1 MERNSGNIYKSARQ
15 TAGLT
20 QERWAEQ
27 IGISADTVR
36 LYESGRNYPSDE
48 VAARMAEIAG
58 MPVLGYWHLK
68 LKSALANDELPDV
81 ARLPLPQAVVG
92 LLAAM
97 DAIQPE
103 VKELLMIARDGIVDA
118 SETELFEDI
127 LDDLEDV
134 VQAAL
139 AVKYAERGGEDG

>member
-1 MERNSGNIYKSARQ
+1 MERRTTNIYKNARQ

-27 IGISADTVR
+27 LGVTADTVR

-48 VAARMAEIAG
+48 VAARMAEVAG

-68 LKSALANDELPDV
+68 LKSSLANDALPDV
-81 ARLPLPQAVVG
+81 ARVPLPQAVVG

-97 DAIQPE
+97 DTVQPQ

-118 SETELFEDI
+118 GETELFEDI

-134 VQAAL
+134 VTAAL
-139 AVKYAERGGEDG
+139 AVKYAERS

>member
-1 MERNSGNIYKSARQ
+1 MEQRTTNIYKNARQ

-27 IGISADTVR
+27 LGVTADTVR

-48 VAARMAEIAG
+48 VAARMAEVAG

-68 LKSALANDELPDV
+68 LKSSLANDALPDV
-81 ARLPLPQAVVG
+81 ARVPLPQAVVG

-97 DAIQPE
+97 DTIQPQ
-103 VKELLMIARDGIVDA
+103 VKELLVIALDGIVDEG
-118 SETELFEDI
+118 ETELFEDI

-134 VQAAL
+134 VTAAL
-139 AVKYAERGGEDG
+139 AVKYAERG

>member
-1 MERNSGNIYKSARQ
+1 MEQDTRNIYKSARL

-27 IGISADTVR
+27 LGVTADTVR

-48 VAARMAEIAG
+48 VAARMAEVAG

-68 LKSALANDELPDV
+68 HKSALANDELPDV
-81 ARLPLPQAVVG
+81 PRLPLPQAVIG
-92 LLAAM
+92 LLAAI
-97 DAIQPE
+97 DELQPSI
-103 VKELLMIARDGIVDA
+103 KELLIIARDGVVDA
-118 SETELFEDI
+118 GETELFLDI
-127 LDDLEDV
+127 LDDLEEV

-139 AVKYAERGGEDG
+139 AVKYAERGRE

>member
-48 VAARMAEIAG
+48 VAARMAEVAG

>member
-1 MERNSGNIYKSARQ
+1 MEHRTTNIYKNARQ

-27 IGISADTVR
+27 LGVTADTVR

-48 VAARMAEIAG
+48 VAARMAEVAG

-68 LKSALANDELPDV
+68 LKSSLANDALPDV
-81 ARLPLPQAVVG
+81 ARVPLPQAVVG

-97 DAIQPE
+97 DTVQPQ

-118 SETELFEDI
+118 GETELFEDI

-134 VQAAL
+134 VTAAL
-139 AVKYAERGGEDG
+139 AVKYAERS

>member
-1 MERNSGNIYKSARQ
+1 MERGSPNIYKNARQ

-27 IGISADTVR
+27 LGVTADTVR

-48 VAARMAEIAG
+48 VAARMAEVSG

-68 LKSALANDELPDV
+68 LKSSLANDALPDV
-81 ARLPLPQAVVG
+81 ARVPLPQAVVG

-97 DAIQPE
+97 DTIQPQ

-118 SETELFEDI
+118 GETELFEDI

-134 VQAAL
+134 VTAAL
-139 AVKYAERGGEDG
+139 AVKYAERS

>member
-1 MERNSGNIYKSARQ
+1 MDKDARNIYKNARQ

-27 IGISADTVR
+27 LGVTADTVR

-48 VAARMAEIAG
+48 VAARMAEVAG

-68 LKSALANDELPDV
+68 LKSALANDALPDV
-81 ARLPLPQAVVG
+81 ARVPLPQAVVD
-92 LLAAM
+92 LLAAI
-97 DAIQPE
+97 DTIQPQ

-118 SETELFEDI
+118 GETELFEDI

-134 VQAAL
+134 VTAAL
-139 AVKYAERGGEDG
+139 AVKYAERS

>member
-1 MERNSGNIYKSARQ
+1 MERGSPNIYKNARQ

-27 IGISADTVR
+27 LGVTADTVR

-48 VAARMAEIAG
+48 VAARMAEVVG

-68 LKSALANDELPDV
+68 LKSSLANDALPDV
-81 ARLPLPQAVVG
+81 ARVPLPQAVVG
-92 LLAAM
+92 LLSAM
-97 DAIQPE
+97 DTVQPQ

-118 SETELFEDI
+118 GETELFEDI

-134 VQAAL
+134 VTAAL
-139 AVKYAERGGEDG
+139 AVKYAERS

>member
-1 MERNSGNIYKSARQ
+1 MEQRTTNIYKNARQ

-27 IGISADTVR
+27 LGVTADTVR

-48 VAARMAEIAG
+48 VAARMAEVAG

-68 LKSALANDELPDV
+68 LKSSLANDALPDV
-81 ARLPLPQAVVG
+81 ARVPLPQAVVG

-97 DAIQPE
+97 DTVQPQ

-118 SETELFEDI
+118 GETELFEDI

-134 VQAAL
+134 VTAAL
-139 AVKYAERGGEDG
+139 AVKYAERG

>member
-1 MERNSGNIYKSARQ
+1 MEQRTTNIYKNARQ

-27 IGISADTVR
+27 LGVTADTVR

-48 VAARMAEIAG
+48 VAARMAEVAG

-68 LKSALANDELPDV
+68 LKSSLANDALPDV
-81 ARLPLPQAVVG
+81 ARVPLPQAVVG

-97 DAIQPE
+97 DTIQPQ
-103 VKELLMIARDGIVDA
+103 VKELLVIALDGIVDA
-118 SETELFEDI
+118 GETELFEDI
-127 LDDLEDV
+127 LDDLEAV
-134 VQAAL
+134 VTAAL
-139 AVKYAERGGEDG
+139 AVKYAERS

>member
-1 MERNSGNIYKSARQ
+1 MEQRTRNIYKNARQ

-27 IGISADTVR
+27 LGVTADTVR

-48 VAARMAEIAG
+48 VAARMAEVAG

-68 LKSALANDELPDV
+68 LKSALANDALPDV
-81 ARLPLPQAVVG
+81 ARVPLPQAVVG

-97 DAIQPE
+97 DTIQPQ
-103 VKELLMIARDGIVDA
+103 VKELLVIALDGIVDEG
-118 SETELFEDI
+118 ETELFEDI

-134 VQAAL
+134 VTAAL
-139 AVKYAERGGEDG
+139 AVKYAERG

>member
-1 MERNSGNIYKSARQ
+1 MERGSPNIYKNARQ

-27 IGISADTVR
+27 LGVTADTVR

-48 VAARMAEIAG
+48 VAARMAEVAG

-68 LKSALANDELPDV
+68 LKSALANDALPDV
-81 ARLPLPQAVVG
+81 ARVPLPQAVVG

-97 DAIQPE
+97 DTIQPQ
-103 VKELLMIARDGIVDA
+103 VKELLVIALDGIVDEG
-118 SETELFEDI
+118 ETELFEDI

-134 VQAAL
+134 VTAAL
-139 AVKYAERGGEDG
+139 AVKYAERS

>member
-1 MERNSGNIYKSARQ
+1 MEQRTTNIYKNARQ

-27 IGISADTVR
+27 LGVTADTVR

-48 VAARMAEIAG
+48 VAARMAEVAG

-68 LKSALANDELPDV
+68 LKSSLANDALPDV
-81 ARLPLPQAVVG
+81 ARVPLPQAVVG

-97 DAIQPE
+97 DTIQPQ

-118 SETELFEDI
+118 GETELFEDI

-134 VQAAL
+134 VTAAL
-139 AVKYAERGGEDG
+139 AVKYAERS

>member
-1 MERNSGNIYKSARQ
+1 MEPRTTNIYKNARQ

-27 IGISADTVR
+27 LGVTADTVR

-48 VAARMAEIAG
+48 VAARMAEVAG

-68 LKSALANDELPDV
+68 FKSALANDALPDV
-81 ARLPLPQAVVG
+81 ARVPLPQAVVG

-97 DAIQPE
+97 DTIQPQ
-103 VKELLMIARDGIVDA
+103 VKELLVIARDGIVDA
-118 SETELFEDI
+118 GETELFEDI

-134 VQAAL
+134 VTAAL
-139 AVKYAERGGEDG
+139 AVKYAERS

>member
-1 MERNSGNIYKSARQ
+1 MERGSPNIYKNARQ

-27 IGISADTVR
+27 LGVTADTVR

-48 VAARMAEIAG
+48 VAARMAEVAG

-68 LKSALANDELPDV
+68 LKSALANDALPDV
-81 ARLPLPQAVVG
+81 ARVPLPQAVVG

-97 DAIQPE
+97 DTIQPQ
-103 VKELLMIARDGIVDA
+103 VKELLVIALDGIVDEG
-118 SETELFEDI
+118 ETELFEDI

-134 VQAAL
+134 VTAAL
-139 AVKYAERGGEDG
+139 AVKYAERG

>member
-1 MERNSGNIYKSARQ
+1 MERGSPNIYKNARQ

-27 IGISADTVR
+27 LGVTADTVR

-48 VAARMAEIAG
+48 VAARMAEVAG

-68 LKSALANDELPDV
+68 LKSALANDALPDV
-81 ARLPLPQAVVG
+81 ARVPLPQAVVD
-92 LLAAM
+92 LLAAI
-97 DAIQPE
+97 DTIQPQ
-103 VKELLMIARDGIVDA
+103 VKELLMIARDGMVDA
-118 SETELFEDI
+118 GETELFEDI

-134 VQAAL
+134 VTAAL
-139 AVKYAERGGEDG
+139 AVKYAERG

>member
-1 MERNSGNIYKSARQ
+1 MEPRTTNIYKNARQ

-27 IGISADTVR
+27 LGVTADTVR

-48 VAARMAEIAG
+48 VAARMAEVAG

-68 LKSALANDELPDV
+68 LKSALANDALPDV
-81 ARLPLPQAVVG
+81 ARVSLPQAVVG

-97 DAIQPE
+97 DTIQPQ

-118 SETELFEDI
+118 GETELFEDI

-134 VQAAL
+134 VTAAL
-139 AVKYAERGGEDG
+139 AVKFAERS

>member
-1 MERNSGNIYKSARQ
+1 MEQRTTNIYKNARQ

-27 IGISADTVR
+27 LGVTADTVR

-48 VAARMAEIAG
+48 VAARMAEVSG

-68 LKSALANDELPDV
+68 LKSALANDALPDV
-81 ARLPLPQAVVG
+81 ARVPLPQAVVG

-97 DAIQPE
+97 DTIQPQ

-118 SETELFEDI
+118 GETELFEDI

-134 VQAAL
+134 VTAAL
-139 AVKYAERGGEDG
+139 AVKYAERG

>member
-1 MERNSGNIYKSARQ
+1 MERGSPNIYKNARQ

-27 IGISADTVR
+27 LGVTADTVR

-48 VAARMAEIAG
+48 VAARMAEVAG

-68 LKSALANDELPDV
+68 LKSALANDALPDV
-81 ARLPLPQAVVG
+81 ARVPLPQAVVE

-97 DAIQPE
+97 DTIQPQ

-118 SETELFEDI
+118 GETELFEDI

-134 VQAAL
+134 VTAAL
-139 AVKYAERGGEDG
+139 AVKYAERS

>member
-1 MERNSGNIYKSARQ
+1 MEPRTTNIYKNARQ

-27 IGISADTVR
+27 LGVTADTVR

-48 VAARMAEIAG
+48 VAARMAEVAG

-68 LKSALANDELPDV
+68 LKSALANDALPDV
-81 ARLPLPQAVVG
+81 ARVPLPQAVVG

-97 DAIQPE
+97 DTIQPQ
-103 VKELLMIARDGIVDA
+103 VKELLVIALDGIVDEG
-118 SETELFEDI
+118 ETELFEDI

-134 VQAAL
+134 VTAAL
-139 AVKYAERGGEDG
+139 AVKYAERR

>member
-1 MERNSGNIYKSARQ
+1 MEQSTRNIYKSARL

-27 IGISADTVR
+27 LGVTADTVR

-48 VAARMAEIAG
+48 VAARMAEVAV

-68 LKSALANDELPDV
+68 NKSALANDELPNV
-81 ARLPLPQAVVG
+81 ERVPLPQAVIG
-92 LLAAM
+92 LLAAI
-97 DAIQPE
+97 DALAPS
-103 VKELLMIARDGIVDA
+103 VKELLVIARDGTVDA
-118 SETELFEDI
+118 EETELFNEI
-127 LDDLEDV
+127 LDDLEGV

-139 AVKYAERGGEDG
+139 TVKYAERGRQ

>member
-1 MERNSGNIYKSARQ
+1 MEPRTTNIYKNARQ

-27 IGISADTVR
+27 LGVTADTVR

-48 VAARMAEIAG
+48 VAARMAEVAG

-68 LKSALANDELPDV
+68 LKSALANDALPDV
-81 ARLPLPQAVVG
+81 ARVPLPQAVVG

-97 DAIQPE
+97 DAVQPQ

-118 SETELFEDI
+118 GETELFEDI

-134 VQAAL
+134 VTAAL
-139 AVKYAERGGEDG
+139 AVKYAERS

>member
-1 MERNSGNIYKSARQ
+1 MEHSTTNIYKNARQ

-27 IGISADTVR
+27 LGVTADTVR

-48 VAARMAEIAG
+48 VAARMAEVAG

-68 LKSALANDELPDV
+68 LKSALANDALPDV
-81 ARLPLPQAVVG
+81 ARVPLPQAVVG

-97 DAIQPE
+97 DTIQPQ
-103 VKELLMIARDGIVDA
+103 VKELLVIALDGIVDEG
-118 SETELFEDI
+118 ETELFEDI

-134 VQAAL
+134 VTAAL
-139 AVKYAERGGEDG
+139 AVKYAERS

>member
-1 MERNSGNIYKSARQ
+1 MEQRTTNIYKNARQ

-27 IGISADTVR
+27 LGVTADTVR

-48 VAARMAEIAG
+48 VAARMAEVAG

-68 LKSALANDELPDV
+68 LKSALANDALPDV
-81 ARLPLPQAVVG
+81 ARVPLPQAVVG

-97 DAIQPE
+97 DTIQPQ
-103 VKELLMIARDGIVDA
+103 VKELLGIALDGIVDA
-118 SETELFEDI
+118 GETELFEDI
-127 LDDLEDV
+127 LDDLEAV
-134 VQAAL
+134 VTAAL
-139 AVKYAERGGEDG
+139 AVKYAERG

>member
-1 MERNSGNIYKSARQ
+1 MERGSPNIYKNARQ

-27 IGISADTVR
+27 LGVTADTVR

-48 VAARMAEIAG
+48 VAARMAEVAG

-68 LKSALANDELPDV
+68 LKSALANDALPDV
-81 ARLPLPQAVVG
+81 ARVPLPQAVVD
-92 LLAAM
+92 LLAAI
-97 DAIQPE
+97 DTIQPQ
-103 VKELLMIARDGIVDA
+103 VKELLMIARDGMVDA
-118 SETELFEDI
+118 GETELFEDI

-134 VQAAL
+134 VTAAL
-139 AVKYAERGGEDG
+139 AVKYAERS

>member
-1 MERNSGNIYKSARQ
+1 MEQRTGNIYKNARQ
-15 TAGLT
+15 AAGLT
-20 QERWAEQ
+20 QERWAEHL
-27 IGISADTVR
+27 GVTADTVR

-48 VAARMAEIAG
+48 VAARMAEVAG

-68 LKSALANDELPDV
+68 LKSALANDALPDV
-81 ARLPLPQAVVG
+81 ARVPLPQAVVG

-97 DAIQPE
+97 DTIQPQ

-118 SETELFEDI
+118 GETELFEDI

-134 VQAAL
+134 VTAAL
-139 AVKYAERGGEDG
+139 AVKYAERS

>member
-1 MERNSGNIYKSARQ
+1 MEQRTTNIYKNARQ

-27 IGISADTVR
+27 LGVTADTVR

-48 VAARMAEIAG
+48 VAARMAEVAG

-68 LKSALANDELPDV
+68 LKSALANDALPDV
-81 ARLPLPQAVVG
+81 ARVPLPQAVVG

-97 DAIQPE
+97 DTIQPQ
-103 VKELLMIARDGIVDA
+103 VKELLVIALDGIVDA
-118 SETELFEDI
+118 GETELFEDI

-134 VQAAL
+134 VTAAL
-139 AVKYAERGGEDG
+139 AVKYAERG

>member
-1 MERNSGNIYKSARQ
+1 MEQRTTNIYKNARQ

-27 IGISADTVR
+27 LGVTADTVR

-48 VAARMAEIAG
+48 VAARMAEVAG

-68 LKSALANDELPDV
+68 LKSALANDALPDV
-81 ARLPLPQAVVG
+81 ARVPLPQAVVG

-97 DAIQPE
+97 DTVQPQ

-118 SETELFEDI
+118 GETELFEDI

-134 VQAAL
+134 VTAAL
-139 AVKYAERGGEDG
+139 AVKYAERS

>member
-1 MERNSGNIYKSARQ
+1 MEQRTTNIYKNARQ

-27 IGISADTVR
+27 LGVTADTVR

-48 VAARMAEIAG
+48 VAARMAEVAG

-68 LKSALANDELPDV
+68 LKSALANDALPDV
-81 ARLPLPQAVVG
+81 ARVPLPQAVVG

-97 DAIQPE
+97 DAVQPQ

-118 SETELFEDI
+118 GETELFEDI

-134 VQAAL
+134 VTAAL
-139 AVKYAERGGEDG
+139 AVKYAERS

>member
-1 MERNSGNIYKSARQ
+1 MAQRTTNIYKNARQ

-27 IGISADTVR
+27 LGVTADTVR

-48 VAARMAEIAG
+48 VAARMAEVAG

-68 LKSALANDELPDV
+68 LKSALANDALPDV
-81 ARLPLPQAVVG
+81 ARVPLPQAVVG

-97 DAIQPE
+97 DTIQPQ
-103 VKELLMIARDGIVDA
+103 VKELLVIALDGIVDEG
-118 SETELFEDI
+118 ETELFEDI

-134 VQAAL
+134 VTAAL
-139 AVKYAERGGEDG
+139 AVKYAERG

>member
-1 MERNSGNIYKSARQ
+1 MERGSPNIYKNARQ

-27 IGISADTVR
+27 LGVTADTVR

-48 VAARMAEIAG
+48 VAARMAEVAG

-68 LKSALANDELPDV
+68 LKSALANDALPDV
-81 ARLPLPQAVVG
+81 ARVPLPQAVVG

-97 DAIQPE
+97 DTIQPQ
-103 VKELLMIARDGIVDA
+103 VKELLVIALDGIVDA
-118 SETELFEDI
+118 GETELFEDI

-134 VQAAL
+134 VTAAL
-139 AVKYAERGGEDG
+139 AVKYAERS